1 MFEFQFVRTKICG
14 AIKSQKRIP
23 TLLCGGFAYFS
34 RHLLTNKPYS
44 LFNFR
49 ITCPCSYYWMNT
61 SFLVKLSAV
70 SVDYRLCQQF
80 CQKSMIPLLA
90 KRRISFGKWYLY
102 QAVPIFP
109 TTNFVSFFVF
119 IALLHKNDSDTRS
132 NKMRFCQDLQFYE
145 AQWKLLFLFAVIVL
159 FAFWNASMIPSL
171 LFFWRRDLCLN
182 LPYKAVYVGDM
193 YFFLGRGGRRFTSVL
208 FKSLVHGYCVFGYH
222 E

>member
-61 SFLVKLSAV
+61 SFLVKLPAV

-90 KRRISFGKWYLY
+90 KRRSSFWKWYLY

-171 LFFWRRDLCLN
+171 LFFLTQRFVFKPPLQGGLCWR
-182 LPYKAVYVGDM
+182 YV
-193 YFFLGRGGRRFTSVL
+193 FFPGEGRAKIYIGFV
-208 FKSLVHGYCVFGYH
+208 
-222 E
+222 